1 MLYVLALILIEAVLL
16 IKNYTPGTYLIGW
29 DNLMPELNFL
39 ANFQRSI
46 FGVWQDYRGLGL
58 VDGMSHIANLVHTFY
73 IWILSLFFP
82 QNVLRYLGIFSLHF
96 VGGLGMYLLAKKLIK
111 NKGVAFIGALFYM
124 LNLGIIQMFYA
135 PLETFAFHFAALPF
149 IALTVTNA
157 LEKPGRKNYLV
168 LFLVLF
174 LTTPQ
179 FFVPTF
185 VIPTAIL
192 IISIAVFY
200 ATSNNL
206 LSGISDLIRNLFN
219 RHRVKNQGNYI
230 DSDFRQNDNKR
241 QFYGLLTEARI
252 DKKDDVFTTPGAR
265 RNAATPLQA
274 QQINRI
280 KNLLAVFLIIL
291 AANAFWLFP
300 YLYGLGGN
308 APIISGARINQ
319 FSSEEVFYRNRAR
332 GDLANIFTLKGF
344 MIDTFEFDAKESK
357 QLYFMDVWRKHAA
370 TLSYKAVYL
379 VLLTIALFGVA
390 QTVKKRNKIVYPF
403 LGMLGASFFFLA
415 NSVPVLSQTNNLIR
429 FIFPILAEAL
439 RFPFTKFMT
448 LFAFSLSI
456 FLAAGIT
463 NIMSFRPCQPAKT
476 DRSDANARFPARAR
490 SDKEKTQNN
499 NNKNVILNLIQ
510 NLYNGLRVIPD
521 LIRNLFNRHRVK
533 NQRNYIDSDFRQND
547 NKSQFYGFRV
557 GVWNDKVIKPGTII
571 IIFLAI
577 LFLSLPAFKG
587 SFVSPLF
594 RLEIPSDY
602 LQTMAYLDQINDDKR
617 IALLPAYT
625 FWSWQYRSWNQ
636 RGSGFWW
643 YGIKQPIMER
653 AFDPWSRYNEQF
665 YNEIAYAINT
675 EDVALFQKVATK
687 YDIGYFLLDQYL
699 INNLT
704 SKPINYEKLMRFL
717 SDCGLNKVREFGKII
732 LYKNQAAF
740 DRVYFLDQSKTPS
753 VFSSFSF
760 AKKDQAFFDLGDY
773 VTADNPDYIYPFSS
787 LFTEKTQTDLEF
799 QAVNDKEKI
808 IIKPQLNFP
817 HLNGAY
823 NFLVPDLF
831 ESEYLI
837 PTKFKISQD
846 SLILEILY
854 PDVFINGKKITF
866 DQRELVVPL
875 SSIGKPTQIVL
886 TDINHTIRPGE
897 ASYLQNNYL
906 NTIILKNKE
915 SQEVLTIDT
924 AKIQKQ
930 AKKIKGVENINDF
943 RVEIVKIKSPF
954 AYEDIIKKKDYQI
967 TTPADAPKTA
977 DNKSKDNFLAV
988 RSGST
993 ELSFW
998 KGNLPHQ
1005 ASYIMF
1011 AMVENISGLPVSF
1024 YVDNPSEKRAE
1035 LEARLNGKKENILI
1049 LPKSQDY
1056 FQEYGFH
1063 FTVKSVGSEL
1073 AQAKINDF
1081 SLYPFP
1087 YETLKRMKL
1096 VKNEAIKSS
1105 FSRKQADFEKIA
1117 SFIYRL
1123 RADGNNNLL
1132 VLSEAYHSGWKA
1144 YYTNIKYQKSKIK
1157 NLFITIFPF
1166 LFGTELKNHVLV
1178 NNWANGW
1185 KIDAQRSTLNANQVV
1200 IIFWPQYLEFI
1211 GLGLIFLG
1219 ILAILTNFG
1228 KKTIFQKFLN

>member
-1 MLYVLALILIEAVLL
+1 MAKKFNLKYPLLLILLSQVLFWA
-16 IKNYTPGTYLIGW
+16 NYTPGTYLIGW

-168 LFLVLF
+168 LFLVFF

-192 IISIAVFY
+192 IISIAIFY

-206 LSGISDLIRNLFN
+206 LSGILDLIRNLFN

-241 QFYGLLTEARI
+241 QFYGLLTEAQI
-252 DKKDDVFTTPGAR
+252 EKKDDVILTPGTR

-280 KNLLAVFLIIL
+280 KNLLAVFLIIF
-291 AANAFWLFP
+291 AANAFWLLP

-308 APIISGARINQ
+308 APIISEARINQ

-332 GDLANIFTLKGF
+332 GNLADIFTLKGF

-415 NSVPVLSQTNNLIR
+415 NNVFVFEQVNNFIR
-429 FIFPILAEAL
+429 SFFPIIGEAL
-439 RFPFTKFMT
+439 RFPYTKFAT
-448 LFAFSLSI
+448 LFVFSLSL
-456 FLAAGIT
+456 FLAFGLIELENLLKIT
-463 NIMSFRPCQPAKT
+463 NTTINKKCSKNTDFLFGHLCNNIRASFQNFFTLAGNKKDVFENT
-476 DRSDANARFPARAR
+476 TN
-490 SDKEKTQNN
+490 KVWEKVLLFAALLT
-499 NNKNVILNLIQ
+499 IL
-510 NLYNGLRVIPD
+510 Y
-521 LIRNLFNRHRVK
+521 
-533 NQRNYIDSDFRQND
+533 
-547 NKSQFYGFRV
+547 
-557 GVWNDKVIKPGTII
+557 
-571 IIFLAI
+571 
-577 LFLSLPAFKG
+577 LSYPAFKG

-594 RLEIPSDY
+594 RLKIPDDY
-602 LQTMAYLDQINDDKR
+602 LQTMAYLNQIDDNQR

-717 SDCGLNKVREFGKII
+717 SDCGLKKVKEFGKII

-799 QAVNDKEKI
+799 QAINDKEKV

-915 SQEVLTIDT
+915 SQEALTIDT

-1011 AMVENISGLPVSF
+1011 ATVENISGLPVSF

-1123 RADGNNNLL
+1123 RADDNNNLL

-1166 LFGTELKNHVLV
+1166 IFGTELKNHVLV

-1185 KIDAQRSTLNANQVV
+1185 KIDAQHSTLNANQVV

-1228 KKTIFQKFLN
+1228 KKNFPKIS